1 MVNLS
6 LPARLEERLPAPVL
20 VLVLVL
26 VLHLV
31 PPQALHPSVELR
43 VPQVVHRLPR
53 QALPLL
59 VELRVP
65 YPVPRLPPQALPHSV
80 VRPVQA
86 LVVPY
91 LHSPLTP
98 PVLWRAPPQA
108 QARVQALDRL
118 PVLLHLLVRAPQAL
132 PLTLSLV
139 SRVLLRVLL
148 RVPLRQEAQVFP
160 VLRLLL
166 VLPLDLAQAQAPAR
180 VQAQAVRPVVLRA
193 DLPAALQERNIT
205 TTLQVLPLLAPQL
218 LPVPLL

>member
-1 MVNLS
+1 VLMVNLS
-6 LPARLEERLPAPVL
+6 LPARLEERLPAP
-20 VLVLVL
+20 VLVL

-65 YPVPRLPPQALPHSV
+65 YPVPHLPPQALPHSV

-132 PLTLSLV
+132 PLILSLV
-139 SRVLLRVLL
+139 SRVLL

-205 TTLQVLPLLAPQL
+205 TTLQVLPLLALQL